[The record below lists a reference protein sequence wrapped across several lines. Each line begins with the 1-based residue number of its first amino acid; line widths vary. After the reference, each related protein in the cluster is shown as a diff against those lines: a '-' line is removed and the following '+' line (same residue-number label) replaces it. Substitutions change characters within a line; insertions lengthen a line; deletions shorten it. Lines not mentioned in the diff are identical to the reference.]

1 MINRNICI
9 VKFLERYERMEK
21 IRKIDNNPLVF
32 PEKVK
37 KMKKVKRV
45 DKEEPV
51 ILPEECDP
59 FCPRRI
65 SRSKHILLYIV
76 IIEC

>member
-1 MINRNICI
+1 
-9 VKFLERYERMEK
+9 MEK
-21 IRKIDNNPLVF
+21 IRKINNNFSVF

-37 KMKKVKRV
+37 KMKKLKRV

-65 SRSKHILLYIV
+65 SRSKYILSYIV
-76 IIEC
+76 NIEC